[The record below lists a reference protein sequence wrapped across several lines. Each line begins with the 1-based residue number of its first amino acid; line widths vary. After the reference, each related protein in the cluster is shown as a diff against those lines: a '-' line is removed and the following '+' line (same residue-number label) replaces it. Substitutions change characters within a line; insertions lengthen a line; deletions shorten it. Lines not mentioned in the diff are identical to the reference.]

1 MTALVRSPEVP
12 TPPSQSTRTRNAP
25 GERFA
30 PTFVAVL
37 TAAVLVFS
45 VALRF
50 WTPSPMWLDEALTV
64 DIARAPLHLIPGL
77 LRHDGAPPLYYVL
90 LHFWMKVFGTS
101 DLGARSLSG
110 VIGVLTL
117 PAAWVAGYR
126 IGAQS
131 WREHANV
138 PGEASLDGTVPAA
151 DRDRAG
157 RLVAWTVTLLVGT
170 SPFAVYYDTEARMYS
185 LVILLSTLGVL
196 AIVAV
201 LARPT
206 IWNTLALAIITCAL
220 EYSHY
225 WALFLVATTALGT
238 AWFAWRDRAPAVVA
252 SPWRHFSSGPA
263 VLSRGCRPWRSSC
276 STRARHGQL
285 RRTSRPSSSRS
296 PSLPGATPTPGGRS
310 PLCSL
315 FSLCWVLRE
324 VRLTAGV

>member
-45 VALRF
+45 VVLRF

-238 AWFAWRDRAPAVVA
+238 AWFAWRGPRAPQLSLRPGGTFPRDLRFYPVVA
-252 SPWRHFSSGPA
+252 DLGVPAAAHGHAMGSSGGLHGPRLHLHP
-263 VLSRGCRPWRSSC
+263 VRRGR
-276 STRARHGQL
+276 L
-285 RRTSRPSSSRS
+285 RRRAGARPCARFSRS
-296 PSLPGATPTPGGRS
+296 VGSCGKCA
-310 PLCSL
+310 
-315 FSLCWVLRE
+315 
-324 VRLTAGV
+324 